1 MGDFLFDLLKKIMVF
16 LYEYLI
22 PIGKNFAYCIH
33 YEREKWKHL
42 ALCL

>member
-1 MGDFLFDLLKKIMVF
+1 MVF

-33 YEREKWKHL
+33 YEREK
-42 ALCL
+42 

>member
-22 PIGKNFAYCIH
+22 PKEKNFAYCIH
-33 YEREKWKHL
+33 YEREK
-42 ALCL
+42 